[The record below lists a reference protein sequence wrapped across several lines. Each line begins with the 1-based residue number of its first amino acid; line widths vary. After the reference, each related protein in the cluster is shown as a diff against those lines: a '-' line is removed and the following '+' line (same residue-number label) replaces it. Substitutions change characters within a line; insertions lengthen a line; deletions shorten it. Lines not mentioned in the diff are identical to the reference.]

1 MTCRVDLTFTSTRAS
16 HAVAQMLEETLIA
29 GPLTLT
35 ELTQAGPHQWSA
47 TLGPLRTGLTIGFAK
62 VAEILVLIAREVTV
76 ETVSFD
82 SDARASAVAS

>member
-1 MTCRVDLTFTSTRAS
+1 MSCRVDLTFTSTRAS

-35 ELTQAGPHQWSA
+35 ELTQSGPHQWNASLEPMRPGI
-47 TLGPLRTGLTIGFAK
+47 TVGFAK

-76 ETVSFD
+76 ETATFD
-82 SDARASAVAS
+82 NDARAAAVAS